1 MDFRIGTADDA
12 TTLALVMDAA
22 GRRIP
27 SYFWSQY
34 ADDGQSFFEFGRE
47 KIRSDTEGKSY
58 YKNWHV
64 AEKNSNFVG
73 AFFGFIVDNPYP
85 EIDYEDEPEWWI
97 PFKELEMLA
106 SGTWLLQVI
115 SILPEHRGKNY
126 AKDLLL
132 KAEQVALEHSA
143 KKITLQVEQVNNIA
157 RKAYLA
163 NGYQEVARRE
173 FIPFPFSN
181 DSGDLILMEKTLS

>member
-22 GRRIP
+22 GRRLP

-34 ADDGQSFFEFGRE
+34 AADGQSFFEFGRE

-64 AEKNSNFVG
+64 AEKNSKFVG

-157 RKAYLA
+157 MKAYLA
-163 NGYQEVARRE
+163 NGYQEVGRRE

>member
-12 TTLALVMDAA
+12 TTLALVFDAA

-47 KIRSDTEGKSY
+47 KIRTDTEGKSY
-58 YKNWHV
+58 YKNWYV

-85 EIDYEDEPEWWI
+85 EIDYVEEPEWWI

-126 AKDLLL
+126 AKDLLM
-132 KAEQVALEHSA
+132 KAEDVAREYGA
-143 KKITLQVEQVNNIA
+143 KKITLQVEEINTLA
-157 RKAYLA
+157 MKTYLK
-163 NGYQEVARRE
+163 NGYREVDRRE
-173 FIPFPFSN
+173 LIPFPFSN
-181 DSGDLILMEKTLS
+181 DKGDIVLMEKSI

>member
-1 MDFRIGTADDA
+1 MDFRIGKADDA
-12 TTLALVMDAA
+12 TTLALIFDAA

-47 KIRSDTEGKSY
+47 KIRTDTEGKSY
-58 YKNWHV
+58 FKNWYV
-64 AEKNSNFVG
+64 AAKNSNFVG

-85 EIDYEDEPEWWI
+85 EIDYENELEFWI

-115 SILPEHRGKNY
+115 SILPEYRGKNY
-126 AKDLLL
+126 AKDLLR
-132 KAEQVALEHSA
+132 KAEEVAREHGA
-143 KKITLQVEQVNNIA
+143 KKITLQVEEVNTLA
-157 RKAYLA
+157 MKTYLT
-163 NGYQEVARRE
+163 NGYQEVGRRKL
-173 FIPFPFSN
+173 IPFPFSN
-181 DSGDLILMEKTLS
+181 DKGDIVLMEKSI